1 MCRAR
6 PWHERSLQD
15 RPGGRVLVPGL
26 QPAMCLASLLDTAS
40 SALGPAF
47 MPGGSGSPA
56 PIVQLALA
64 SFSMSGLIRSP
75 RMLRASK
82 RRAVRFDPLEARPQA
97 VRDAAIRQ
105 SLDSSRPSP
114 LPSPG
119 STVNWR
125 LTLFLSRESCKR
137 AGDASPRVTPL
148 AKPSAPRDRRCR
160 ISQTNLSGS
169 QSHSLWQF
177 EAWPGTYHR
186 SRRMPI
192 ISDGRFYSP
201 DNGF

>member
-119 STVNWR
+119 SAVNWR
-125 LTLFLSRESCKR
+125 LPLFIPLLHDDFVPSLVSWSSSRSNRGRSYSGRHFNAC
-137 AGDASPRVTPL
+137 DA
-148 AKPSAPRDRRCR
+148 
-160 ISQTNLSGS
+160 
-169 QSHSLWQF
+169 
-177 EAWPGTYHR
+177 
-186 SRRMPI
+186 
-192 ISDGRFYSP
+192 
-201 DNGF
+201 

>member
-1 MCRAR
+1 
-6 PWHERSLQD
+6 
-15 RPGGRVLVPGL
+15 
-26 QPAMCLASLLDTAS
+26 MCLASLLDTAS

-64 SFSMSGLIRSP
+64 RFSMSGLIRSP

-82 RRAVRFDPLEARPQA
+82 RRPVRFDPLEARPQA

-125 LTLFLSRESCKR
+125 LNLLLFPFIR
-137 AGDASPRVTPL
+137 PL
-148 AKPSAPRDRRCR
+148 QPTQPPVAVAPRGDRRML
-160 ISQTNLSGS
+160 QPKHTNLSRLPVQRIVKTDWSADDADFADGPGS
-169 QSHSLWQF
+169 S
-177 EAWPGTYHR
+177 
-186 SRRMPI
+186 
-192 ISDGRFYSP
+192 
-201 DNGF
+201 